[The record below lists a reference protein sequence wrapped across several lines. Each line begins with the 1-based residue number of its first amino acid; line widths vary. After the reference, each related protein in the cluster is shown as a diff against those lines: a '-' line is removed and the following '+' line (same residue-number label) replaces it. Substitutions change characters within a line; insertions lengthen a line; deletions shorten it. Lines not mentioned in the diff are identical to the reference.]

1 MTWSIVARDHE
12 TGFLGAAAATRF
24 FAVGACVPFV
34 ASRVGAI
41 ATQGLVNPHYG
52 IDGLRLLGEGHRPT
66 DVLATLTRRDLGRAH
81 RQAHM
86 VDPVGVSAAHTG
98 ASCLPWSGHICD
110 EGISVAGNI
119 LVGERVLQDTVQAYR
134 RNSHLAFVTR
144 LIAAMQAGEAAGGDR
159 RGKQSAVPDHLRLR
173 RVVGSGPAGG

>member
-34 ASRVGAI
+34 ASRGGAI

-66 DVLATLTRRDLGRAH
+66 DVLATLTRRDPGRAH

-86 VDPVGVSAAHTG
+86 VDPVGLAQLTPEHLACPGAATSAMRAYRWPATY
-98 ASCLPWSGHICD
+98 WSGNACCRIRSKRTAA
-110 EGISVAGNI
+110 IRI
-119 LVGERVLQDTVQAYR
+119 LH
-134 RNSHLAFVTR
+134 S
-144 LIAAMQAGEAAGGDR
+144 
-159 RGKQSAVPDHLRLR
+159 
-173 RVVGSGPAGG
+173 